1 MNWSAEASSG
11 QTVVVTGGSSGIGL
25 AMARYFASKGQH
37 LYILDLSTETG
48 EAVAK
53 QLSSEFPGA
62 TVSFRK
68 SDVSSWDEL
77 SRAFKDIYAS
87 RGRIDVVMANAG
99 ISEHGS
105 SSLLAQEED
114 EPSQPSL
121 KTLDVNLTGVV
132 YTVKLAVHYMSKNQP
147 SPANDSRGAIICT
160 ASNAGIYPFPVAPLY
175 AASKGG
181 VISLVRS
188 LGPALERTQIQ
199 INALAPAVLGMSCQI
214 RSDRG
219 RSAPAC
225 IHVREDGK
233 QRANEGKP
241 ETNIAPSRDLFTNMV
256 VTPMSTLVRGVD
268 QLLGDRSTTG
278 AVAEIHGGSV
288 TLRPHLEYVDADSK
302 ANLDNFWRL
311 GYA

>member
-1 MNWSAEASSG
+1 MNGSAETSPR
-11 QTVVVTGGSSGIGL
+11 QTAVVTGGSSGIGL
-25 AMARYFASKGQH
+25 AMARYFASERH
-37 LYILDLSTETG
+37 HVYILDLGTEAG

-53 QLSSEFPGA
+53 QLSSEFPSA
-62 TVSFRK
+62 TVSFMK

-77 SRAFKDIYAS
+77 ARAFKDIYAS
-87 RGRIDVVMANAG
+87 RGRIDAVMANAG

-105 SSLLAQEED
+105 SSLLAQEEE

-121 KTLDVNLTGVV
+121 KTLDVNMTGVV
-132 YTVKLAVHYMSKNQP
+132 YTVKLAIHYMSKNQP
-147 SPANDSRGAIICT
+147 SPSNGSRGAIICT

-181 VISLVRS
+181 VVALVRS
-188 LGPALERTQIQ
+188 LGPALEKSQIQ
-199 INALAPAVLGMSCQI
+199 INALAPAVL
-214 RSDRG
+214 
-219 RSAPAC
+219 
-225 IHVREDGK
+225 
-233 QRANEGKP
+233 
-241 ETNIAPSRDLFTNMV
+241 ETNIAPSKDLFTKMV
-256 VTPMSTLVRGVD
+256 VTPMSTLVKGVA

-278 AVAEIHGGSV
+278 TVAEIHGDSV

>member
-1 MNWSAEASSG
+1 MNGSVEASSR
-11 QTVVVTGGSSGIGL
+11 QTVIVTGGSSGIGL
-25 AMARYFASKGQH
+25 AMARHFASKGHH
-37 LYILDLSTETG
+37 LYIFDLSTETG
-48 EAVAK
+48 EAVAE

-62 TVSFRK
+62 TVSFRR

-77 SRAFKDIYAS
+77 ARAFKDIYAS

-99 ISEHGS
+99 ISGHGS
-105 SSLLAQEED
+105 SSVLAQEED
-114 EPSQPSL
+114 EPSQPNL
-121 KTLDVNLTGVV
+121 KTLDVNLTGVI

-188 LGPALERTQIQ
+188 LGPALERSQIQ
-199 INALAPAVLGMSCQI
+199 INALAPAVL
-214 RSDRG
+214 
-219 RSAPAC
+219 
-225 IHVREDGK
+225 
-233 QRANEGKP
+233 
-241 ETNIAPSRDLFTNMV
+241 ETNIAPSKDLFANMV
-256 VTPMSTLVRGVD
+256 VTPMSTLVRGVEK
-268 QLLGDRSTTG
+268 LLGDRSTTG
-278 AVAEIHGGSV
+278 AVAEIHGESV
-288 TLRPHLEYVDADSK
+288 TLRAHLEYVDADSK